1 MTDRWAPPISVGA
14 RPQRTDSV
22 PTISGPWDETWPG
35 PKGSLQPFLPLFL
48 FYFFSFSVL
57 ILFDFFGFKMHEFE

>member
-1 MTDRWAPPISVGA
+1 VGPTYQRRGAAAAYRFGTDDKWAVGRNLA
-14 RPQRTDSV
+14 WAKRFPAAFSS
-22 PTISGPWDETWPG
+22 P
-35 PKGSLQPFLPLFL
+35 FL